1 MAPAEDD
8 SSGHRIGISSK
19 WNPQV
24 RLVQK
29 KDVYHS
35 VGKSTQCLMGK
46 YSKSHTQIQIY
57 IVAIA
62 TLKKG
67 QGNIL

>member
-29 KDVYHS
+29 KDVRR
-35 VGKSTQCLMGK
+35 KSTQCLMGK

-57 IVAIA
+57 IVEIA
-62 TLKKG
+62 TLKRD
-67 QGNIL
+67 